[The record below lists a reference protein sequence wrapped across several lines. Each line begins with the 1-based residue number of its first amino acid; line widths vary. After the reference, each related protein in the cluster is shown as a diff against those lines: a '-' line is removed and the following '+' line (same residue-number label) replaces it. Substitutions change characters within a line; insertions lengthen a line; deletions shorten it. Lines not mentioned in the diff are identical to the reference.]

1 MKTLRSV
8 QPRKLPPQPSATT
21 TLISPAMPDLNSY
34 LAAHYLTT
42 DSKPTKKRK
51 RKTPKT
57 EATGLL
63 IADDDEPGWQNSKG
77 SDDEDDPELQTTVAG
92 TSAEFRRAKKSAWK
106 TVGGAM
112 PAAANKKKDND
123 DDESAADAILASAAA
138 ESAAAAGAGDDEA
151 PAVVAADGDGDVR
164 MSDGTFAGLQSA
176 KAISAQLA
184 KRREEEM
191 AELEEMEREKK
202 ARRKKKKG
210 TDEED
215 EDDQVVLRDATGR
228 RVDVAMARAEAR
240 RAAAEA
246 EEKARRDEEARKR
259 ALKGDVQLEE
269 ARRRREQLEDAAVM
283 PLARGKDDEELNDE
297 LKAARRWNDPM
308 AQFLGDDDVPAAA
321 GTAKKGGKSRSRRP
335 VYKGAAPPN
344 RYGIRPGYR
353 WDGVDRGNGFEAE
366 RFKALNRRER
376 NKGLEYAWQMDE

>member
-1 MKTLRSV
+1 
-8 QPRKLPPQPSATT
+8 
-21 TLISPAMPDLNSY
+21 MPDLNSY
-34 LAAHYLTT
+34 LAAHYLTA
-42 DSKPTKKRK
+42 DPKPSKKRK
-51 RKTPKT
+51 RKAPKS
-57 EATGLL
+57 EPSGLL
-63 IADDDEPGWQNSKG
+63 IADDDEPGWTKPKG
-77 SDDEDDPELQTTVAG
+77 SGDEEDDDDPELQTAVAG

-106 TVGGAM
+106 TIGNGRA
-112 PAAANKKKDND
+112 PPKKNKD
-123 DDESAADAILASAAA
+123 DDADAAADAILASAAA
-138 ESAAAAGAGDDEA
+138 ESAAAAGRTEADEA
-151 PAVVAADGDGDVR
+151 PAVADGDGDLR

-184 KRREEEM
+184 RRREEEM
-191 AELEEMEREKK
+191 AELEAMEREKK
-202 ARRKKKKG
+202 ERRRRKKRKEG
-210 TDEED
+210 ADEDDDEE
-215 EDDQVVLRDATGR
+215 DQVVLRDATGR
-228 RVDVAMARAEAR
+228 RVDVSMARAEAR

-269 ARRRREQLEDAAVM
+269 ARRRKEALEDAALM
-283 PLARGKDDEELNDE
+283 PLARGKDDEELNAE
-297 LKAARRWNDPM
+297 MKAARRWNDPM
-308 AQFLGDDDVPAAA
+308 AQFLGDDDRTPAAS
-321 GTAKKGGKSRSRRP
+321 GKAKTGGKINSRRP

>member
-1 MKTLRSV
+1 
-8 QPRKLPPQPSATT
+8 
-21 TLISPAMPDLNSY
+21 MPDLNSY
-34 LAAHYLTT
+34 LAARYLTA
-42 DSKPTKKRK
+42 DPKPTKKRK
-51 RKTPKT
+51 RKAPKT
-57 EATGLL
+57 ESSGLL
-63 IADDDEPGWQNSKG
+63 IADDDEPGWKNPKG

-106 TVGGAM
+106 TVGE
-112 PAAANKKKDND
+112 PKQKD
-123 DDESAADAILASAAA
+123 DDASAAADAILASAAA
-138 ESAAAAGAGDDEA
+138 EGAAAVAGSDEA
-151 PAVVAADGDGDVR
+151 PTVMADGDGDVK

-184 KRREEEM
+184 RRREEEM

-202 ARRKKKKG
+202 AKRKKKKKEG
-210 TDEED
+210 TDEDD
-215 EDDQVVLRDATGR
+215 EEDQVVLRDATGR
-228 RVDVAMARAEAR
+228 RVDVSMARAEAR

-269 ARRRREQLEDAAVM
+269 ARRRREQLEDAALM
-283 PLARGKDDEELNDE
+283 PLARGKDDEELNAE
-297 LKAARRWNDPM
+297 MKAARRWNDPM

-321 GTAKKGGKSRSRRP
+321 GKAAKGGKSNSRRP

-376 NKGLEYAWQMDE
+376 NKGLDYAWQMDE